1 MNKLLD
7 AKHKR
12 EEAERI
18 EAEQQQARDEAS
30 KAIRERNKLMF
41 EKRNMELLI
50 EDPNTDP
57 NDVE

>member
-1 MNKLLD
+1 LNKLLD

>member
-50 EDPNTDP
+50 ENPDTT
-57 NDVE
+57 